1 MTDYDAPTLET
12 IGQEALRRGMRDKA
26 VLIFSKA
33 IEKDPNNGAYYMAR
47 YSAYTGMLDMVNA
60 IMDDEKGIEL
70 CPNNPTVYMEMGII
84 YDFLT
89 MWDKA
94 LSYHQKALELEPNC
108 DQYWGFV

>member
-1 MTDYDAPTLET
+1 M
-12 IGQEALRRGMRDKA
+12 
-26 VLIFSKA
+26 
-33 IEKDPNNGAYYMAR
+33 
-47 YSAYTGMLDMVNA
+47 NA

-94 LSYHQKALELEPNC
+94 LSYYQKALELEPNC
-108 DQYWGFV
+108 D